1 MVISQGIE
9 GEAHSCISVERLYGV
24 ISSPRFLF
32 QGPAT
37 KSDLSPHLS
46 CISHISLCVFQPSR
60 SFCRWMT
67 VLALSKVWKD
77 VLALTNETF
86 YLVIS
91 LPYSHLQEAW
101 VLAHFPQGRIGLA
114 GVQEEKKFRLWSF

>member
-1 MVISQGIE
+1 ME
-9 GEAHSCISVERLYGV
+9 GEAQSCISAESLYGV
-24 ISSPRFLF
+24 ISSLRFLF

-46 CISHISLCVFQPSR
+46 CISHISVCVFQPSC
-60 SFCRWMT
+60 SFLRWKT

-77 VLALTNETF
+77 VLALTNEAF
-86 YLVIS
+86 FLVIS
-91 LPYSHLQEAW
+91 LPYPHHLQEAW
-101 VLAHFPQGRIGLA
+101 ALAHIPQGRIGLA